1 VNTLIVSA
9 PGRLCLF
16 GEHMDWCRRSVL
28 PAAIDMRV
36 FVQAKATGKDLLEV
50 YSYPPFEPY
59 TSFPSSNPNI
69 NHGGDL
75 KYTHGVA
82 EAYRRRGIKL
92 RGMEIRFLR
101 ADETAMESKEPRRRL
116 VDLPAQKGLS
126 SSAAICVAASAAIDL
141 LQSQN
146 LSEEDLKNPEKLSF
160 YADLAYTAERKI
172 LGINCGQMDQ
182 YASAFGGILYIDCSQ
197 EPAKVYPLKPN
208 IDLPLII
215 GDTMQPKDTPK
226 ILGWL
231 GKRFE
236 SQEPTFMEGIENIS
250 RIVEEAKKELMK
262 EKPSREKMGEL
273 MNLNQFYLS
282 RNLKVSGDCP
292 ISPSK
297 LDALIQAATSAGAI
311 GAKLSGSGGG
321 GCMIA
326 LCEPGDEMKVAKA
339 IDEAG
344 GEAYATK
351 VADKGLRIEF
361 MKV

>member
-1 VNTLIVSA
+1 LKSLIVSA

-36 FVQAKATGKDLLEV
+36 FVQAKSTGKDLVDV

-59 TSFPSSNPNI
+59 TSFPASNPNL
-69 NHGGDL
+69 NHRGDL
-75 KYTHGVA
+75 KYVHGVV

-92 RGMEIRFLR
+92 KGLEIRFLR
-101 ADETAMESKEPRRRL
+101 ANETAMESKESSRGL

-126 SSAAICVAASAAIDL
+126 SSAAICVASSAIIDL
-141 LQSQN
+141 LQSKN
-146 LSEEDLKNPEKLSF
+146 PSKDLKSPEKLSL

-182 YASAFGGILYIDCSQ
+182 YASAFGGILYIDCRG
-197 EPAKVYPLKPN
+197 EPAKVQALKPK
-208 IDLPLII
+208 IDLPLVI
-215 GDTMQPKDTPK
+215 GDTMQAKDTPK

-236 SQEPTFMEGIENIS
+236 SRESTFMEGVENIS

-262 EKPSREKMGEL
+262 EKPSLEKIGEL
-273 MNLNQFYLS
+273 MNLNQFYLR

-297 LDALIQAATSAGAI
+297 LDALIQAAINAGAL

-321 GCMIA
+321 GAMIA
-326 LCEPGDEMKVAKA
+326 LCNPEYVEKVAKA
-339 IDEAG
+339 IEEAG
-344 GEAYATK
+344 GKTYITL
-351 VADKGLRIEF
+351 VAETGLRTE
-361 MKV
+361 KL